1 MNPFFQKIS
10 HYLNPLNFFKKESG
24 DMNLRFM
31 HGINKISFLMFLI
44 CIVVLAIR
52 HFKR

>member
-1 MNPFFQKIS
+1 MNPFFQKIAR
-10 HYLNPLNFFKKESG
+10 YLNPLYLFKKEGG

-44 CIVVLAIR
+44 CIVVMAIR